1 MSLDTP
7 ESTDNTNS
15 AKGRT
20 SYDSSSS
27 GSLVQFF
34 NRNVTPYPTE
44 VGGPK
49 FDLVPVTKQ
58 KDIMLNVARL
68 HARQEYD
75 RIMELVSVLQKQA
88 EQIKRRLDITD
99 QVHDA
104 EYQFQLYHNQSYWL
118 AFDTRKQKTI
128 LCHHGPSDWFCG
140 APQEYQYIAKVKWLG
155 DHTWIEVDDND
166 QPIW

>member
-15 AKGRT
+15 AKGRS

-27 GSLVQFF
+27 GALVQFF

-49 FDLVPVTKQ
+49 FDLVPVEKQ

-68 HARQEYD
+68 HAKQEYD
-75 RIMELVSVLQKQA
+75 RIMELVSVLQRQA

-99 QVHDA
+99 QVHAA
-104 EYQFQLYHNQSYWL
+104 EYQFQLYHNHCYWL
-118 AFDTRKQKTI
+118 AFHKRKNKTV
-128 LCHHGPSDWFCG
+128 LCHHGPYDSLVTEDH
-140 APQEYQYIAKVKWLG
+140 EYIARVKWLG

-166 QPIW
+166 NPVW